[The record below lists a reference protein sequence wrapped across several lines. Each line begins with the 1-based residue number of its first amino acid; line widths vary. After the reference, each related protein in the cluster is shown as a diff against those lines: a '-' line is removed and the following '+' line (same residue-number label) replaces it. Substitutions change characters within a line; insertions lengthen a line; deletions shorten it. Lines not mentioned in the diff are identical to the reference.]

1 MHRPPPF
8 RIMKRERIITI
19 ATVVLLVAVVGTFA
33 WKWRPAN
40 NPNRPEGV
48 YFLCSNQ
55 KCRHEW
61 NLTMRELSDHHE
73 KNYGQPV
80 PCPKCGDKKTVR
92 GQKCIHCQK
101 LIVMTPDPRPCPF
114 CKKPQ
119 T

>member
-1 MHRPPPF
+1 MDKKKA
-8 RIMKRERIITI
+8 ISI
-19 ATVVLLVAVVGTFA
+19 AAVVVVLACVGYFA
-33 WKWRPAN
+33 WNWRPAN
-40 NPNRPEGV
+40 NANAPDGT
-48 YFLCSNQ
+48 LWMCT
-55 KCRHEW
+55 KKDCKHEFH
-61 NLTMRELSDHHE
+61 LTLRELSDHHE

-92 GQKCIHCQK
+92 GQKCVHCQK